1 MDFKGANGEATTV
14 LNIQPE
20 SYITACFFA
29 KESVRD
35 IRLTENLNYAKLIQ
49 DQEYPQ
55 RGELNWQNP
64 IFGVSEYWRFIGNE
78 Y

>member
-1 MDFKGANGEATTV
+1 MDFKSANGENTTV

-29 KESVRD
+29 KESGRD
-35 IRLTENLNYAKLIQ
+35 IRLTENLNYASLIQ